1 MVYDG
6 ADGHYSVVENFLPPG
21 NAGNVMITSRN
32 IGLKRFA
39 LNKSSMEIH
48 GMEDEDAIS
57 LLWKSAMLDDTDTDI
72 YNLAQQLVS
81 QLDGIPLAIDQAGA
95 YIHSCGCS
103 INGYLELYTRHKN
116 ELMRDTPGFEGASDY
131 GTSTYGTQDISMKK
145 MGDIAVKDDSQESV
159 GAQSAIRLLRIFAFL
174 DHANIPQEL
183 FKNAAGNYMK

>member
-131 GTSTYGTQDISMKK
+131 GTSTYIWD
-145 MGDIAVKDDSQESV
+145 MGHFHEKDGGYTV
-159 GAQSAIRLLRIFAFL
+159 GNKTVAMFGQVGKVG
-174 DHANIPQEL
+174 HCWHP
-183 FKNAAGNYMK
+183 KNGRK